1 MNILLNLKEMVITN
15 ITNYNT
21 YNSKIILTNQY
32 NNNNNSLVS
41 SSLNKK
47 YIKPP
52 IFKKSKIQMRFF

>member
-1 MNILLNLKEMVITN
+1 MNILLNLKEMELTN

-21 YNSKIILTNQY
+21 YNSKIILTKQY
-32 NNNNNSLVS
+32 NSSSLVS

-47 YIKPP
+47 CVKPP

>member
-1 MNILLNLKEMVITN
+1 MLNLKEMVITN

-32 NNNNNSLVS
+32 NSSSLVS